1 MAKAVAGRASPG
13 TTYELGGPAIK
24 TFRELLAYICTVTR
38 RKRSLLPIPFGLAQY
53 PAAATETAD
62 GLLMGLFPKM
72 LLMTRDQLKLLQ
84 SDNVVS
90 QEAIGEARTL
100 DGLGIEP
107 RAIESIVPTYLYRF
121 RKQGQFD
128 RDDVAA

>member
-1 MAKAVAGRASPG
+1 
-13 TTYELGGPAIK
+13 
-24 TFRELLAYICTVTR
+24 
-38 RKRSLLPIPFGLAQY
+38 
-53 PAAATETAD
+53 
-62 GLLMGLFPKM
+62 MGFFPKM

-90 QEAIGEARTL
+90 QVAIGEGRTL
-100 DGLGIEP
+100 EGLGIEP